1 MSLNARARQFSSF
14 LVLVGRISGPGQ
26 FDPQFGFICQ
36 NKDEFEIPLDL
47 ETIPTPKE
55 FRDAIESLSP
65 EQQQFAKLYRG
76 MQLASTLFGVCV
88 LQLKPQMERVLKLD
102 NEALT
107 KEIRLTQD
115 LIDLFLQYQIP
126 SDLLSF
132 GGPPEAN
139 GADKLDQ
146 VKRNVGAMQAMI
158 QKAKDKEIAD
168 AALVAQ
174 MRMQESIASSVPAPR
189 PPSPVYR
196 SGGPPPAPRM
206 MAPPSSAPMMLSS
219 AAPQPR
225 MAMSAASAAPPP
237 PPVAAAAA
245 AAAPPPP
252 CPSQPSVVV
261 AEAPV
266 ATTDAAKASTKFEAS
281 SEGSTDVDFT
291 KLPAELDSK
300 FEK

>member
-14 LVLVGRISGPGQ
+14 LVLVGRITGPGL

-65 EQQQFAKLYRG
+65 EQQAFCKLYRG

-88 LQLKPQMERVLKLD
+88 LQLKPQMERVLKLN

-126 SDLLSF
+126 SDLLSY
-132 GGPPEAN
+132 GGVPAVD
-139 GADKLDQ
+139 GAQKLEG
-146 VKRNVGAMQAMI
+146 VKSNVRAIQTMI

-168 AALVAQ
+168 AAQVAQ
-174 MRMQESIASSVPAPR
+174 LRVQDTISASTSSSTSSIAV
-189 PPSPVYR
+189 PSP
-196 SGGPPPAPRM
+196 PRRLSAASPRMM
-206 MAPPSSAPMMLSS
+206 MAPPPS
-219 AAPQPR
+219 R
-225 MAMSAASAAPPP
+225 SAAPPSAPSFFSP
-237 PPVAAAAA
+237 PSAPAPVAAAAA
-245 AAAPPPP
+245 LPPPAP
-252 CPSQPSVVV
+252 APAPQTGGNNNNAVV

-266 ATTDAAKASTKFEAS
+266 TSEPGKASTKFESS
-281 SEGSTDVDFT
+281 SEKQTDVDFT
-291 KLPAELDSK
+291 KLPTELDAK